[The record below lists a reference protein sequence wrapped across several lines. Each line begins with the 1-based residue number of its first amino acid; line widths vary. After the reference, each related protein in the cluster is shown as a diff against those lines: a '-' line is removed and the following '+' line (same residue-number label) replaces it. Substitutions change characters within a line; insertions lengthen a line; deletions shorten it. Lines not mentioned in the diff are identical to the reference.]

1 MSGFLTQRSGCL
13 ANDLQQTLHCR
24 LERGILAKSLKAT
37 PGELLNEKSRLEDVT
52 QPKLVGATHNGIAS
66 DRMSWSRS
74 FSAPV
79 ETTSTGEPK
88 SASRSSLTWRRSKSE
103 LDASNSTKKS
113 MSLPGRSSPRAT
125 DPKTETA
132 RPRWRRTTDR
142 ISSRRERTSA
152 SRDREPT
159 SAMRLCY
166 PAQLHRRSCC
176 RTADIP
182 LTDGVTRVRQIAGTI
197 VDLQLTGVR
206 SRWET
211 AGTVIPMETT
221 IDSVG
226 RIVVPK
232 QLRDSLGMQPGTIV
246 DVSAYGAGLQVLPA
260 GRTARIVQVEGR
272 TVVESDTPVTDDI
285 VFGLI
290 DSLRR

>member
-1 MSGFLTQRSGCL
+1 MVQDGVRPRRHGAPRKNPGGLQGGAVVLCPEFLTQRSGCL

-142 ISSRRERTSA
+142 ISSRRARTSA

-159 SAMRLCY
+159 SVMRPCY
-166 PAQLHRRSCC
+166 PAPAPPADLPGFSRR
-176 RTADIP
+176 R
-182 LTDGVTRVRQIAGTI
+182 
-197 VDLQLTGVR
+197 
-206 SRWET
+206 
-211 AGTVIPMETT
+211 
-221 IDSVG
+221 
-226 RIVVPK
+226 
-232 QLRDSLGMQPGTIV
+232 
-246 DVSAYGAGLQVLPA
+246 
-260 GRTARIVQVEGR
+260 
-272 TVVESDTPVTDDI
+272 
-285 VFGLI
+285 
-290 DSLRR
+290 

>member
-1 MSGFLTQRSGCL
+1 MTHRGDRPGRSKGSSKSSSVGSLSFREKQAVPPPGRPKHVGTTHGPGRCQTAPAWCPSEKSRRATRWCRRAMSGFLTQRSGCL

-142 ISSRRERTSA
+142 ISSRRARTSA

-159 SAMRLCY
+159 SVMRPCY
-166 PAQLHRRSCC
+166 PAPAPPADLPGFSRR
-176 RTADIP
+176 R
-182 LTDGVTRVRQIAGTI
+182 
-197 VDLQLTGVR
+197 
-206 SRWET
+206 
-211 AGTVIPMETT
+211 
-221 IDSVG
+221 
-226 RIVVPK
+226 
-232 QLRDSLGMQPGTIV
+232 
-246 DVSAYGAGLQVLPA
+246 
-260 GRTARIVQVEGR
+260 
-272 TVVESDTPVTDDI
+272 
-285 VFGLI
+285 
-290 DSLRR
+290 